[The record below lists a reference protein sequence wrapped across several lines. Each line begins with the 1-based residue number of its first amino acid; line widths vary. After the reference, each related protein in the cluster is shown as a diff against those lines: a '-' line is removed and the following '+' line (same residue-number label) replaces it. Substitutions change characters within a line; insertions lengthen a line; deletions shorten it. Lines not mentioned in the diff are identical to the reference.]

1 MHECRSVNEGHPD
14 KLCDQVLVQMTASS
28 RLHSCMLQ
36 SPMQLATKSKRSTE
50 HVVDD
55 QWHGEQRALL
65 PLACIMMHMARYDQS
80 TSMLVAN
87 RR

>member
-1 MHECRSVNEGHPD
+1 MHGCRSVNEGHPD
-14 KLCDQVLVQMTASS
+14 KLCDQVRVHITASP

-36 SPMQLATKSKRSTE
+36 LPMQLATKSKRSTE

-65 PLACIMMHMARYDQS
+65 PLACIMMYMSRCDPS
-80 TSMLVAN
+80 TSILIAN
-87 RR
+87 GL